1 MIQIVPLQ
9 AGSETMMMTQY
20 TKDTVEAVGLLK
32 MDFLGLR
39 NLSLLASAL
48 SYVQRQTGKPL
59 AITKVDLN
67 DADTL
72 KLFQA
77 GDTTGVF
84 QFESAGIRN
93 VLRKLHPDNFELVA
107 AVNALYRPGPME
119 NIDHFIARKKGQEPV
134 NYPAPELADIL
145 GPTYGILVYQEQVMQ
160 VAAVMGGFSLGE
172 ADLLRRAMSK
182 KKRTVIDEM
191 KQQFLAGAQK
201 NGFTVEVATQVY
213 QYIEQFANYGFNR
226 SHAIAYSKMAFE
238 LAYLKVHYSGAF
250 FTSLMNSVLG
260 NGTKLKQ
267 YLAEARQHQVD
278 IIPPDINRSGQYF
291 DWTGSAIVF
300 GLSSIKGL
308 RRDFIASVMDER
320 RTNGPFKNLQQFM
333 QRIDAKWL
341 KADLMNALI
350 YAGAFDHFGL
360 NRAELLTSVPELMSS
375 AELAGGSMSLFE
387 SLAPKIKK
395 QPELALGERLAKE
408 AEYLGVYVSGHPV
421 EAYDWL
427 AQQQHTQLV
436 SSLNSD
442 QQVKLLVYI
451 TKVRTI
457 RTKRGQP
464 MAFATGSDLSGE
476 IDLTIFPQTYQR
488 IQDELQPETIVLISG
503 KVDQQRDLQVI
514 VNSWRLADQFPK
526 PTMQLFLRLQPEQVT
541 PTVQK
546 EILKV
551 LSQYHGPNPVLI
563 YSVTAH
569 RTVELNSQY
578 WVTENPEMVGALTT
592 LLGRDNVVIKNAIP

>member
-1 MIQIVPLQ
+1 
-9 AGSETMMMTQY
+9 
-20 TKDTVEAVGLLK
+20 
-32 MDFLGLR
+32 
-39 NLSLLASAL
+39 
-48 SYVQRQTGKPL
+48 
-59 AITKVDLN
+59 
-67 DADTL
+67 
-72 KLFQA
+72 
-77 GDTTGVF
+77 
-84 QFESAGIRN
+84 
-93 VLRKLHPDNFELVA
+93 
-107 AVNALYRPGPME
+107 
-119 NIDHFIARKKGQEPV
+119 
-134 NYPAPELADIL
+134 
-145 GPTYGILVYQEQVMQ
+145 
-160 VAAVMGGFSLGE
+160 
-172 ADLLRRAMSK
+172 
-182 KKRTVIDEM
+182 
-191 KQQFLAGAQK
+191 
-201 NGFTVEVATQVY
+201 
-213 QYIEQFANYGFNR
+213 
-226 SHAIAYSKMAFE
+226 
-238 LAYLKVHYSGAF
+238 
-250 FTSLMNSVLG
+250 MNSVLG

-267 YLAEARQHQVD
+267 YLAEARQHQVE

-320 RTNGPFKNLQQFM
+320 KANGPFKNLQQFM
-333 QRIDAKWL
+333 QRIDTKWL
-341 KADLMNALI
+341 KVDLMNALI

-375 AELAGGSMSLFE
+375 AELAGGSMSLFA

-395 QPELALGERLAKE
+395 QPELPLGERLAKE

-421 EAYDWL
+421 EAYSWL
-427 AQQQHTQLV
+427 AQQRRTQLV

-442 QQVKLLVYI
+442 QTAQLLVYI

-457 RTKRGQP
+457 RTKKGQP

-488 IQDELQPETIVLISG
+488 IQAELQPETIVLISG
-503 KVDQQRDLQVI
+503 KVEQQRELQVI

-526 PTMQLFLRLQPEQVT
+526 PTGQLFLRLQPDQAT

-546 EILKV
+546 AILKI

-578 WVTENPEMVGALTT
+578 WVAENPEMIGALTT
-592 LLGRDNVVIKNAIP
+592 LLGRDNVVIKNAIT